1 MPPLYTHYTVKSYD
15 EKIQE
20 YQTPPPHKP
29 VYEPPIEVVQQTYEL
44 PPQASSS
51 RVKQESVA
59 SPQYE
64 FIFEDHIEE
73 VSENE
78 AAVGDEYGDYLVQEI
93 EEVKVAPTRQFVNIK
108 EEVVKVGPILFMEP
122 APVKAP
128 KLVEPT
134 KHIRRSKV
142 KIEVK
147 PDLANDKGDFTYKFA
162 KPAGKPMD
170 FQCHLCPK
178 QFSKVRI
185 LCDFI

>member
-1 MPPLYTHYTVKSYD
+1 MKTYED
-15 EKIQE
+15 KIQE
-20 YQTPPPHKP
+20 YQPPPQQKP
-29 VYEPPIEVVQQTYEL
+29 IIVYEPPIEVVQQTYEL

-51 RVKQESVA
+51 RVKQEAIA

-78 AAVGDEYGDYLVQEI
+78 AAAVDEDYMDEDYMVEEI
-93 EEVKVAPTRQFVNIK
+93 EEVKMTPARHMEIK
-108 EEVVKVGPILFMEP
+108 EEVKVECEPILFMEP
-122 APVKAP
+122 AKVV

-134 KHIRRSKV
+134 KHIRRTKV

-147 PDLANDKGDFTYKFA
+147 PDLAGDSGDFTYKFA

-178 QFSKVRI
+178 QFSKVCSLDNI
-185 LCDFI
+185 FV